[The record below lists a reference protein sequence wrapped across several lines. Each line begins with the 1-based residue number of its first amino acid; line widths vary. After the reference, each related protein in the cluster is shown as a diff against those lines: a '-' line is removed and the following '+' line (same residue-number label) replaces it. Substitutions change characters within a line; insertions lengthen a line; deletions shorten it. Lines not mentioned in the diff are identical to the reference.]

1 MSNFVGSSGAAA
13 QHVDGGAEAHGGRG
27 IGTAERF
34 FEGVER
40 LEVELTEA
48 IGDGVGENGA
58 ETVILSAERR
68 VFLLEPNI
76 DGGAVDRRFSRGV
89 GDGGSGEEMV
99 EDFELGWGEED
110 VVKSHGDSDSGGR
123 TFEGGRVDPCM
134 WLRGLEKIYFAW

>member
-1 MSNFVGSSGAAA
+1 MSNCVGSSGAA

-34 FEGVER
+34 FEGVKR
-40 LEVELTEA
+40 LDVELSVA
-48 IGDGVGENGA
+48 VGGGGGEDGA
-58 ETVILSAERR
+58 EAFILSAERR

-99 EDFELGWGEED
+99 EDFELGRGEED
-110 VVKSHGDSDSGGR
+110 VVKSHGDSHSGERRFERGR
-123 TFEGGRVDPCM
+123 MDCCM
-134 WLRGLEKIYFAW
+134 WMRGLEKIYFAR